1 MDLPSRA
8 WESHLRALLDRVG
21 LGQGGRLL
29 VALSGGPD
37 SLCLAHLLWEM
48 REPLKLDLLA
58 AHLDHGIRPSSAD
71 EASDVMRLCDAWGLA
86 CITGRR
92 DVPALAG
99 RSGISLELAARTARY
114 TYLAEV
120 ARSRGCGAIATAH
133 HADDQVET
141 VLWRLLR
148 GAGAGGLRG
157 IRAVAPLDPAFD
169 EARERGEDPLLLVRP
184 LLPVTRAPIEAYC
197 RRRGLEPIW
206 DASNAD
212 ETIPRNWLRHTVVP
226 MLRSRAPHL
235 AISIGRATEVLSAE
249 DDLLDQ
255 MAAEAWQA
263 CDGETAEG
271 TARLRREPLR
281 RQHPAL
287 MRRLLRRAYELAAG
301 SMRDLG
307 WQHVHGL
314 EQMVAHGTVGATL
327 SLPGAMRAELGHD
340 WLVMGRGDSF
350 RPSWRPR
357 LDSQEVMELPW
368 PGSWRPPGSDWRL
381 EMRLMAWHELPADWR
396 DARHPYVAYLDVDVL
411 PPTFVMRTRRPGDR
425 IQPLGIQGS
434 QSLQDLMVDR
444 RVPRRER
451 DRLPVLL
458 ADDRILW
465 VVGCRLAADAAITS
479 GTNRVLELRVVADDE
494 EADA

>member
-8 WESHLRALLDRVG
+8 WESHLRALLARAG

-37 SLCLAHLLWEM
+37 SLCLAHLLWAM
-48 REPLKLDLLA
+48 REPLQLDLLA
-58 AHLDHGIRPSSAD
+58 AHLDHGIRPSSAA
-71 EASDVMRLCDAWGLA
+71 EASDVVRLCDTWGLE
-86 CITGRR
+86 CVTGRR
-92 DVPALAG
+92 DVPELARRRG
-99 RSGISLELAARTARY
+99 LSLEQAARWERY
-114 TYLAEV
+114 SFLAEV
-120 ARSRGCGAIATAH
+120 SRSRGCGVIATAH
-133 HADDQVET
+133 HGDDQVET

-157 IRAVAPLDPAFD
+157 IRAVAPLDLAFD
-169 EARERGEDPLLLVRP
+169 AAWERGAAPLLLVRP